1 MIKRMYDEGDDVDD
15 ASDFGQLFKMFKSV
29 KDLLKANL
37 LLEDEDVTVPV
48 SANEPEPA
56 VTHQHHASPSYIARD
71 IHSYDSVKRRETL
84 T

>member
-56 VTHQHHASPSYIARD
+56 FTH
-71 IHSYDSVKRRETL
+71 
-84 T
+84 